1 MPRRKRQLILT
12 QPVKEGIKA
21 IKVRLDARTII
32 TLSNIKALDF
42 WKQRYPNLV
51 VLHP

>member
-1 MPRRKRQLILT
+1 MARRKKLILT

-32 TLSNIKALDF
+32 TLASEKALDF
-42 WKQRYPNLV
+42 WKQRYPNLQV
-51 VLHP
+51 IG